1 MRNRT
6 AYVVALLIVGVSE
19 RTRSEEAQAPRWSPP
34 GNLVL
39 TTSTSGADPASSM
52 NGMHLIDDLD
62 QPAMRDPKS
71 KAGNWLIAPLPFKNE
86 LLGAG
91 LVLGIGYLYGDEDR
105 GPESKHSVAGAGGM
119 YAEGGSWAGIGAHRG
134 YWSDERYRTTLAA
147 VTGEIRYDVAL
158 DVASTEQTIALLQSF
173 SAGTVEAAMRLGEN
187 GWVGL
192 GFLAGDTNVGSR
204 NLGAALPEE
213 LGAASTIDLATLRLS
228 AEYDTRDSD
237 LYPLTGHYL
246 DTLISL
252 ARSELGSDYDYEILE
267 LEWNTYVPVADSH
280 VLAWRVAGT
289 VVEGDAPF
297 FAKAWFGSEAD
308 LRGYTPG
315 RYIGDSMIAGQAE
328 WRWTLSPRWGLVA
341 FAGAGKVS
349 GALGD
354 IDTDDW
360 LPAGGLGIR
369 FRMVRALPLNLRADF
384 GWGRDD
390 STFTLAVGEAF

>member
-1 MRNRT
+1 
-6 AYVVALLIVGVSE
+6 
-19 RTRSEEAQAPRWSPP
+19 
-34 GNLVL
+34 
-39 TTSTSGADPASSM
+39 M

-62 QPAMRDPKS
+62 RSPTRDTES
-71 KAGNWLIAPLPFKNE
+71 KHGNWLIAPLPFKNE

-91 LVLGIGYLYGDEDR
+91 LVLGVGYLYGDKER
-105 GPESKHSVAGAGGM
+105 GAESKHSIAGAGGM

-147 VTGEIRYDVAL
+147 ISGEIRYNIAL
-158 DVASTEQTIALLQSF
+158 DVASTEQTIPLLQSF
-173 SAGTVEAAMRLGEN
+173 SGGTIEAAMRLGED

-192 GFLAGDTNVGSR
+192 GLLAGSTKVGSR
-204 NLGAALPEE
+204 DLETSLPEE
-213 LGAASTIDLATLRLS
+213 LSSPTSIELATLRLS

-237 LYPLTGHYL
+237 LYPHTGHYV
-246 DTLISL
+246 DALISL
-252 ARSELGSDYDYEILE
+252 ARTELGSDYDYEIVE
-267 LEWNTYVPVADSH
+267 LEWNTYIPIANSQ
-280 VLAWRVAGT
+280 VLAGRIAGT
-289 VVEGDAPF
+289 LVEGDAPF

-315 RYIGDSMIAGQAE
+315 RYIGESMFAAQAE
-328 WRWTLSPRWGLVA
+328 WRWMATRRLGIVA

-360 LPAGGLGIR
+360 LPAVGVGIR
-369 FRMVRALPLNLRADF
+369 FRMTQALPLNLRADF